1 MAKQINKSRIVQ
13 LQHNGTEWALRYTS
27 YGSPTDDS
35 NPDIEYRRI
44 GADESHRFLSS
55 DELSG
60 TLQEFLD
67 ARDAA
72 HKATEGI

>member
-1 MAKQINKSRIVQ
+1 MAKQMSKSRSVQ
-13 LQHNGTEWALRYTS
+13 LQHNETEWTLRFTS
-27 YGSPTDDS
+27 YGNPTDDS

-44 GADESHRFLSS
+44 GADESHRVLST

-67 ARDAA
+67 ARDVA
-72 HKATEGI
+72 HKDVEGI